1 MSLDIN
7 QVINQVQSMADYFKL
22 QYSSKSLKLDFAIE
36 IAGSI
41 AADYE
46 KLNAKIDEAKT
57 TWLVP
62 KLQGEIKSSAGAKT
76 CPFNYVVV
84 ATDGSHI
91 DVNRHQSAHCFLI
104 NIGNVMLQYGDNP
117 TALLSSKP
125 RLYFKDE
132 EVVISSDDNRQIPI
146 EGQLLGVKRNTE
158 EARALLELTRS
169 LDNDLPVLALMD
181 GTLIQWVVEGKDYPE
196 YIKDNLIRR
205 GFVKTLSDFKKI
217 YDEKSACIASYISF
231 PGSTE
236 VVNALKVALCPYT
249 PVDCDNKNCKGVIK
263 GRECD
268 KVSGLTD
275 RDIFNRIL
283 KVGERSTIFNSR
295 SSILKEYLDNKICF
309 FYIKLEDEVG
319 RVEIPEWMAS
329 TPEMVDL
336 VHSIILRQC
345 ELGLGYPVALME
357 AHEQAVVTGGDHKE
371 FWQLVEQISTED
383 LIEIKSSAKQWSK
396 KIRWI

>member
-7 QVINQVQSMADYFKL
+7 QVINQVLSMADYFKL
-22 QYSSKSLKLDFAIE
+22 QYRGRSQKLDFAIE
-36 IAGSI
+36 TAGSK
-41 AADYE
+41 AAEYE
-46 KLNAKIDEAKT
+46 KLNEKIDMAKT

-62 KLQGEIKSSAGAKT
+62 RLQGDIISSTEAKA
-76 CPFNYVVV
+76 CPFNYVVL

-104 NIGNVMLQYGDNP
+104 NIGNVILQYGDNSL
-117 TALLSSKP
+117 ASLSSKP

-132 EVVISSDDNRQIPI
+132 EVAISSDDNRKVPI
-146 EGQLLGVKRNTE
+146 EGQLLGIKRNVE
-158 EARALLELTRS
+158 EARGLLELAIS

-181 GTLIQWVVEGKDYPE
+181 GTLIQWVMEGKDYPE
-196 YIKDNLIRR
+196 YIKDNLIRW

-217 YDEKSACIASYISF
+217 FNEKSACIASYISF

-249 PVDCDNKNCKGVIK
+249 PVDCDNKNCKGVIE

-275 RDIFNRIL
+275 RDIFYRIL
-283 KVGERSTIFNSR
+283 KVGERSAIFNSR
-295 SSILKEYLDNKICF
+295 SSILKDYLDNKICF
-309 FYIKLEDEVG
+309 FYIKLEDEVC
-319 RVEIPEWMAS
+319 RVEIPEWVAENRDS
-329 TPEMVDL
+329 VDF
-336 VHSIILRQC
+336 VHAVVLRQC
-345 ELGLGYPVALME
+345 ELGFGYPVALME
-357 AHEQAVVTGGDHKE
+357 AHEQAVVTGSDHNE
-371 FWQLVEQISTED
+371 FWQLVEQIASED
-383 LIEIKSSAKQWSK
+383 SIEVKTSAKQWSK